1 MWLSEWNVWTSK
13 SLYPIIYE
21 IWHTSTDIWNYI
33 KPSRLLFCKGK
44 NIFETSLY
52 LYMWKWAQSSSE
64 KKMLISPM
72 ENTFFTCSAYLRT
85 TCFCFKLLSPSRPEV
100 SMWQI
105 PSGSV
110 EKSKT
115 ISAGMTSLQERW
127 IKSPTV
133 TSFQHLSTY
142 FFSFLKL
149 KKKKKKF
156 KKNLKP
162 KTHII
167 VFFFLILVYNLKWFK
182 NLGWS
187 VKC

>member
-1 MWLSEWNVWTSK
+1 MWLSEWNVWTLK
-13 SLYPIIYE
+13 SLYPITYE

-44 NIFETSLY
+44 NKFETSLY
-52 LYMWKWAQSSSE
+52 LYLWKWAQSSSE
-64 KKMLISPM
+64 KKMLISPA

-149 KKKKKKF
+149 KKKKF
-156 KKNLKP
+156 KKNLKT
-162 KTHII
+162 KTQII
-167 VFFFLILVYNLKWFK
+167 VFFSL
-182 NLGWS
+182 
-187 VKC
+187 